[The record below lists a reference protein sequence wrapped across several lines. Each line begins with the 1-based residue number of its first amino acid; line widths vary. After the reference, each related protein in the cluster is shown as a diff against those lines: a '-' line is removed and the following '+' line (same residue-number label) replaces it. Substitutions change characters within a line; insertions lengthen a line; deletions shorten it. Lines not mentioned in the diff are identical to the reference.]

1 MITLDSQKIAQLRRG
16 EIVSM
21 VATVLCGV
29 ALAYFVICF
38 SIAEAYDIYALK
50 ISTLIAAPILMVL
63 FAAVAAYCNL
73 KYGKKLDAMISNYV
87 KEVFIENA
95 AAMHPERNSLTF
107 YCTVR
112 DSSADIKVNDFKE
125 RIVFDF
131 SAFKKLSLSKKSVV
145 GSAISDRL
153 CTTFCRLVTERKT
166 SYTSVSYLACSPK
179 KGGKE
184 IFIIKNGEP
193 DKKALKYYYKHRKRA

>member
-1 MITLDSQKIAQLRRG
+1 MITLDSQKIAHLRRG
-16 EIVSM
+16 EIVGT

-29 ALAYFVICF
+29 ALAYFAICF
-38 SIAEAYDIYALK
+38 SIATVYNMYALK
-50 ISTLIAAPILMVL
+50 ISTLIAAPVLMVL

-73 KYGKKLDAMISNYV
+73 KYAKKLEAMITDYV
-87 KEVFIENA
+87 KDVFVENA
-95 AAMHPERNSLTF
+95 AAMHPERNSLTY

-153 CTTFCRLVTERKT
+153 CTTFCRLVTERNAT
-166 SYTSVSYLACSPK
+166 YTSVSYLACSPQ

-184 IFIIKNGEP
+184 IFIIKNGQP
-193 DKKALKYYYKHRKRA
+193 DKKALKYYYKHRKTA